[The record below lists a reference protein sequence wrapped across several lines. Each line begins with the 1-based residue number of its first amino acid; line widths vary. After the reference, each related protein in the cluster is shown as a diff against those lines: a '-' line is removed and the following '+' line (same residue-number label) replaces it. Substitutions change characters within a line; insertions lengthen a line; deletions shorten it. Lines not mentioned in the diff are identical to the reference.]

1 MPEHQTERVS
11 PVSTRVAWIVA
22 AIALFGAFLRL
33 YQLDYMAFHHDE
45 SIHAYYAHQIYQ
57 GVMTAYKYDPTYHG
71 PFLYHYGALFFMLFG
86 DSDFAARLPFVS
98 FGILMM
104 YFVWRLRPW
113 IGTYGALFSMTLVAL
128 SPTMS
133 YFSRFARN
141 DIYIATAALGV
152 LLFALEYFRDRK
164 HSQLVWMTF
173 WLALMYCI
181 KENSYMTGFILG
193 SFVTVY
199 GAYLIISAGGLMRSD
214 ALKAVF
220 VDRAPFVKLT
230 AFYAIFSCGAFS
242 LVYYVTRGFA
252 DGAYP
257 KNPNSSLALSHM
269 YNLRTAWSEY
279 ISEHAWVQPFWLFLF
294 GGVTVMV
301 IIALAWVRSRLETAD
316 PSEPW
321 LSRIAKHNV
330 GVLTAILVALTTYAF
345 LFTTMG
351 YNPGGMKAGVIDY
364 LLYWM
369 GQQDN
374 PRIAGAPTY
383 FLPRL
388 FIYEI
393 AAVLVGGVAYLV
405 YTLRAFGLAGCISFQ
420 FVIAAAIYTY
430 SRVILYPGS
439 SLVTTLL
446 VAAILLILS
455 GLALVGAFFFNP
467 FRQGNEND
475 AHEPAFALDG
485 VRSLFIYWTLTSVL
499 IYAMLHE
506 KVPWLLTHQAFPL
519 LILAGIFLG
528 DVFVRLKPGVARNA
542 FLVVVVVVCA
552 FQARTSIL
560 LNFYNPDSPRELMVY
575 TQSDQSVKR
584 LVDEMERAAYQLGP
598 DYRPVNSKARPK
610 KPIAVIHDDPAS
622 WPYSWYLRNYNFI
635 TISSQQLPP
644 SNAEGVPFAILN
656 PGIQER
662 MAPWTKG
669 KYIKQQMPHR
679 VWWPIGQSELPFEYY
694 QNRNRPIGEAFG
706 ALWRYMLRREMWNE
720 NDPLL
725 KPGSSDVV
733 VYRRHPFKDP
743 ETPPDL
749 PKGYDQ
755 QPRPLEITAQVG
767 GFGTGPGQFNE
778 PRGIALSPDEKT
790 LYVLD
795 AHNARVQ
802 VFDCENDLRYVTS
815 FGELGTGDG
824 QLSVRGV
831 SQYDHGPSGGIDVG
845 PDGTIYIT
853 DTWRYVQN
861 QNEQIFGRIVRLTKD
876 GEPLPSLVPPDG
888 PFFFP
893 RGLAVDK
900 RGVLYVA
907 DTGANRI
914 VRFAPDGTY
923 LGVFLQN
930 IVREPVGVIID
941 KKDDTVYVCDV
952 AGKRVVAVNPSG
964 QFVKDWTVYGWAP
977 NSEVAMQWIEPYI
990 GLDPAGNIFVTD
1002 STANM
1007 IHAFL
1012 KTRNEVVLIGGTGS
1026 NPGNLNRPKDVLI
1039 DSRYQVYIAD
1049 SKNNRVIRGIVR

>member
-1 MPEHQTERVS
+1 MPDIHEERIAPIS
-11 PVSTRVAWIVA
+11 MRVALIVA

-45 SIHAYYAHQIYQ
+45 SIHAYYAHQLYQ
-57 GVMTAYKYDPTYHG
+57 GNMTAYKYDPTYHG

-86 DSDFAARLPFVS
+86 DSDIAARLPFVS
-98 FGILMM
+98 FGLLMM

-113 IGTYGALFSMTLVAL
+113 TGTYGALFSMALVAI

-152 LLFALEYFRDRK
+152 LLFALEFLRDRK

-193 SFVTVY
+193 SFVTFYAVY
-199 GAYLIISAGGLMRSD
+199 YVLSAGSLLRKD
-214 ALKAVF
+214 ALASIF
-220 VDRAPFVKLT
+220 VERSPFVKIT
-230 AFYAIFSCGAFS
+230 ALYALFSCGAFS
-242 LVYYVTRGFA
+242 LVYFVTRAFGA
-252 DGAYP
+252 GAYP
-257 KNPNSSLALSHM
+257 KNPNRSLDLSHM

-294 GGVTVMV
+294 GGLT
-301 IIALAWVRSRLETAD
+301 ITLLLALAWTRSRFETVD
-316 PSEPW
+316 SSEPL
-321 LSRIAKHNV
+321 LSRIAKNNL
-330 GVLTAILVALTTYAF
+330 GVLTAVLVALATYAF

-351 YNPGGMKAGVIDY
+351 YNSNGMKAGVIDY

-393 AAVLVGGVAYLV
+393 SALLIGTIAYLT
-405 YTLRAFGLAGCISFQ
+405 YTLRGFGLLGCVSFQ
-420 FVIAAAIYTY
+420 FAMAAVVYTY
-430 SRVILYPGS
+430 SRVILYHGS
-439 SLVTTLL
+439 SLITTLL
-446 VAAILLILS
+446 VAAILLILA
-455 GLALVGAFFFNP
+455 GLAFVGSFFFNP
-467 FRQGNEND
+467 FKSND
-475 AHEPAFALDG
+475 QSSGTQDAPALAPDG
-485 VRSLFIYWTLTSVL
+485 VRTLFIYWTLTSVM

-519 LILAGIFLG
+519 LLLAGVFLG
-528 DVFVRLKPGVARNA
+528 DVFSRLKPGVWRHA
-542 FLVVVVVVCA
+542 FLIVVVVLFA
-552 FQARTSIL
+552 YQARTSIL

-575 TQSDQSVKR
+575 TQSDHNVKQ
-584 LVDEMERAAYQLGP
+584 LVDEMAHAAFLLGP
-598 DYRPVNSKARPK
+598 DYRPTNTKARPK

-622 WPYSWYLRNYNFI
+622 WPYSWYLRNYNFL
-635 TISSQQLPP
+635 TISAQQMPP
-644 SNAEGVPFAILN
+644 SNAEDVPFAILN
-656 PGIQER
+656 PGIQDR
-662 MAPWTKG
+662 MAAWTKG

-679 VWWPIGQSELPFEYY
+679 VWWPMGQKELPFEYY
-694 QNRNRPIGEAFG
+694 RNRNRPLDEAFD

-733 VYRRHPFKDP
+733 VYRRHPLKDP
-743 ETPPDL
+743 EVPPEL
-749 PKGYDQ
+749 PKGYDK
-755 QPRPLEITAQVG
+755 QPRPLEVTAQVG
-767 GFGTGPGQFNE
+767 RFGAGPGEFNE
-778 PRGIALSPDEKT
+778 PRGVALSPDEKT
-790 LYVLD
+790 LYVVD
-795 AHNARVQ
+795 ARNGRVQ
-802 VFDCENDLRYVTS
+802 VFNAENDLTYVATY
-815 FGELGTGDG
+815 GEPGTGDG
-824 QLSVRGV
+824 QFSTQGF
-831 SQYDHGPSGGIDVG
+831 SQYDHGPSGGIAVA

-853 DTWRYVQN
+853 DTWRFEDKT
-861 QNEQIFGRIVRLTKD
+861 EQIFGRIVRFTKD
-876 GEPLPSLVPPDG
+876 GDPLPSLTPPDG

-893 RGLAVDK
+893 RGLAVDSL
-900 RGVLYVA
+900 GVLYVA

-923 LGVFLQN
+923 LGVFLN
-930 IVREPVGVIID
+930 NVVREPVGVKIA
-941 KKDDTVYVCDV
+941 KDGTVYVCDV
-952 AGKRVVAVNPSG
+952 GGKRVVEVNANG
-964 QFVKDWTVYGWAP
+964 QFIKDYTVYGWSP
-977 NSEVAMQWIEPYI
+977 TSEVAMQWIEPYI
-990 GLDPAGNIFVTD
+990 DLDPAGNIYVTD

-1007 IHAFL
+1007 VHAFL
-1012 KTRNEVVLIGGTGS
+1012 KTGNEVVLIGGTGS
-1026 NPGNLNRPKDVLI
+1026 APGNLNRPKGMLV